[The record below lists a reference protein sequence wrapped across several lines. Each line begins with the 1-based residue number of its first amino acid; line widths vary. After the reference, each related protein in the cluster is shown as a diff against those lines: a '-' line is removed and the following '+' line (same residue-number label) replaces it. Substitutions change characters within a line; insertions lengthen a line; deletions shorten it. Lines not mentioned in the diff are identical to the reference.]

1 MSEKTLKFDNVTVNK
16 KGFYASEKYITLNL
30 VDIAEMVISD
40 KFKHNGK
47 GFKYFIGYKNAQ
59 MNEYINF
66 FDNNRKNISFLI
78 NDDSLLIK
86 HDEIWN
92 KIKKMLSIK
101 FHCVPVYDE
110 NYLKI

>member
-1 MSEKTLKFDNVTVNK
+1 
-16 KGFYASEKYITLNL
+16 
-30 VDIAEMVISD
+30 
-40 KFKHNGK
+40 
-47 GFKYFIGYKNAQ
+47 

-101 FHCVPVYDE
+101 FHCVPVYDK

>member
-1 MSEKTLKFDNVTVNK
+1 
-16 KGFYASEKYITLNL
+16 
-30 VDIAEMVISD
+30 
-40 KFKHNGK
+40 
-47 GFKYFIGYKNAQ
+47 